1 MESKVRFLTLNIGMK
16 NNLAGLPSILVNKN
30 LDIAFL
36 QEVKLT
42 DEQLGSQVGRLGMSA
57 KLI

>member
-1 MESKVRFLTLNIGMK
+1 MK